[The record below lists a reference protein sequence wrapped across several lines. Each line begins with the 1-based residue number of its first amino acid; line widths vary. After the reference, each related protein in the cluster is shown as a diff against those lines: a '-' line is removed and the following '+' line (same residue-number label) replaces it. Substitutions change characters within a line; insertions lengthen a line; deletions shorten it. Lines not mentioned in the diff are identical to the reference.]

1 MLLQQTA
8 GPESPQVRFG
18 GGGAAE
24 KGGLD
29 TLESG
34 AVCGGDL
41 KPRGFHSPGG
51 SLEEVEGAGAL
62 GKEVSDGKTDERKE
76 RGACSLLLG

>member
-1 MLLQQTA
+1 ME
-8 GPESPQVRFG
+8 P
-18 GGGAAE
+18 
-24 KGGLD
+24 
-29 TLESG
+29 G

-51 SLEEVEGAGAL
+51 SLEEVEGAGVL